1 MPTLLEMYLTGQ
13 SSNPEPP
20 GEGTLV
26 LSSDGTDRRKLRREM
41 VFWVFVIFI
50 GGAAFG
56 YWAARRLA
64 RMGDGSADD
73 GQANSEG

>member
-56 YWAARRLA
+56 YWAARRLGA
-64 RMGDGSADD
+64 MGN
-73 GQANSEG
+73 GQVGGGEENSE